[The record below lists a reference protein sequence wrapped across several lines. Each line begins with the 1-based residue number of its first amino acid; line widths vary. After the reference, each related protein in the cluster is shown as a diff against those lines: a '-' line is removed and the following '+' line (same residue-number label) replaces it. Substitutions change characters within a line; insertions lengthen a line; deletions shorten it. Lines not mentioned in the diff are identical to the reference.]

1 MYTKSVTAR
10 GNTKGAI
17 RIPIADSIWLR
28 IWIVIA
34 SKNNC
39 TPPGT
44 PVEVTLARKKNARA
58 TTMTAARAAD
68 DTVSTLMVKPNQR
81 AVSCWPTSMAPSASS
96 VSVIA
101 VSRPFTAVGGPV
113 TQLLPDRQR
122 GRYHQQDLEQRKPEY
137 HAEPGGS
144 EDECDSQ

>member
-28 IWIVIA
+28 IWMVIA

-44 PVEVTLARKKNARA
+44 PVEVTLERKKNASA
-58 TTMTAARAAD
+58 MTMTAARAAD
-68 DTVSTLMVKPNQR
+68 ATVSTLTVRPSHSP
-81 AVSCWPTSMAPSASS
+81 VS
-96 VSVIA
+96 
-101 VSRPFTAVGGPV
+101 
-113 TQLLPDRQR
+113 
-122 GRYHQQDLEQRKPEY
+122 
-137 HAEPGGS
+137 
-144 EDECDSQ
+144 